1 MLNGYCFYFFVRQRF
16 IMKYEI
22 EIDKLLKELLYDES
36 WMDDKDYKE
45 VIDLTFKTMGI
56 TKQKLSDDIEIGVN
70 NGYTV
75 EQQIEL
81 LKRVLNVAQH
91 PNIVNCKI
99 VTYKTKTL

>member
-1 MLNGYCFYFFVRQRF
+1 
-16 IMKYEI
+16 MKHET

-36 WMDDKDYKE
+36 WMDDEDYKE

-56 TKQKLSDDIEIGVN
+56 TKQKLSDDIEIGIK

-81 LKRVLNVAQH
+81 LKQVLNVA
-91 PNIVNCKI
+91 
-99 VTYKTKTL
+99 